1 MRGWSNPNS
10 AVAPTITGLST
21 NKSHATL
28 LTIVAIVGTN
38 FRPYSSIRFGLFR
51 PDIIFIN
58 SEHIEFYVPTII
70 SKPATYTIQVF
81 NGGNGSNVVNYQVD
95 DALNYWILDSEINKL
110 KINDKS
116 INGLEINGDLSF
128 TGQIPKIN
136 ITSDYRNIKPGT
148 DATNLDSRHTVDNLN
163 PKIYENKQTD
173 QFEIGLFAHEL
184 QFSYPFLVT
193 GNKDGLIGDEPKYQ
207 SINYNGLIGIL
218 IHEIKQLKTEVSQ
231 LKTEVSQ
238 LKTNP

>member
-1 MRGWSNPNS
+1 MKGWSNPNS

-28 LTIVAIVGTN
+28 LTIVAIVGSN

-58 SEHIEFYVPTII
+58 SDHIEFYVPTII

-110 KINDKS
+110 KITDKS
-116 INGLEINGDLSF
+116 INGLEIEGDLSF

-148 DATNLDSRHTVDNLN
+148 MISLDSNYTVDNLKPIKYN
-163 PKIYENKQTD
+163 NSQTGNT
-173 QFEIGLFAHEL
+173 EIGLLAHEL
-184 QFSYPFLVT
+184 QQVYPYLVT
-193 GNKDGLIGDEPKYQ
+193 GNKDDAKYQ
-207 SINYNGLIGIL
+207 SINYTGLIGIL
-218 IHEIKQLKTEVSQ
+218 INEIKELKKEVST
-231 LKTEVSQ
+231 LKQ
-238 LKTNP
+238 QP